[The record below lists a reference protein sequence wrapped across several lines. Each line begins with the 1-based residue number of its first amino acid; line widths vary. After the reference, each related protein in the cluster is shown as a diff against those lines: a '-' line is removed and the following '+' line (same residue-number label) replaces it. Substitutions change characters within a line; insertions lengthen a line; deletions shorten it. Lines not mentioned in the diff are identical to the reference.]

1 MTTILLF
8 NYPEPEQKAW
18 KFLLR
23 KLPGVKLLP
32 VERGRYG
39 LTIGELL
46 EEKPASALRYG
57 ADFPH
62 RMVVFAEAG
71 GALLSLLIDLSHQVT
86 REKTYRAMLTEN
98 NRSWTPPELLAE
110 LQEEEA
116 QIQMRMK

>member
-23 KLPGVKLLP
+23 KLPGIRLLP

-46 EEKPASALRYG
+46 EEKPVTALRYG
-57 ADFPH
+57 ADFSD

-86 REKTYRAMLTEN
+86 GEKTYRATLTDN
-98 NRSWTPPELLAE
+98 NWNWTPPELMKE

-116 QIQMRMK
+116 QLKKRMK

>member
-23 KLPGVKLLP
+23 KLPGVRLVP

-46 EEKPASALRYG
+46 EGKPVSGLRYG
-57 ADFPH
+57 ADFSD
-62 RMVVFAEAG
+62 RMAVFAGAE
-71 GALLSLLIDLSHQVT
+71 GALLSLLIDVSHQVT
-86 REKTYRAMLTEN
+86 REKTYRAMLTDN
-98 NRSWTPPELLAE
+98 NRSWTPPELMKE
-110 LQEEEA
+110 LREEEA
-116 QIQMRMK
+116 QIQMRIK

>member
-46 EEKPASALRYG
+46 EEKPATALRYG
-57 ADFPH
+57 AVFPD
-62 RMVVFAEAG
+62 RMVVFA
-71 GALLSLLIDLSHQVT
+71 GAEGVLLSLLIDVSHQVT

-98 NRSWTPPELLAE
+98 NRSWTPPELMKQ

-116 QIQMRMK
+116 QLQMRMK